1 MPYSII
7 DLPWLPAPP
16 EDFAARCRSIGPG
29 SPGAGEA
36 IRSLASTRLSPRQ
49 ALVLRRVIERCS
61 AGAMDLAPLEG
72 FRLGVLAG
80 STFDM
85 PLDQLPA
92 AAARH
97 GVRLEL
103 LAAPYSQ
110 VMQEAMD
117 PASPTNAAR
126 LDAVLLAVDHRWLN
140 LEHPAL
146 DGDAQAR
153 VDSAI
158 ASLRSAAEHLRRH
171 GGAAPILQ
179 TAPVPPTSLFGSFDR
194 RAAGTV
200 RAMIDRAN
208 HDIAILAEET
218 GGYLVDVAA
227 LAERIGADLWFDP
240 VRWAAYKLPFASEC
254 FAAYADMLGRLLAA
268 IRGRARKCLVLDLD
282 NTLWGGVVGD
292 EGVEGIVIGEGSA
305 RAEAFL
311 AVQRTAL
318 DLWRRGVILAVCS
331 KNDEAVARRPFREHP
346 EMLVREDHI
355 AVFQA
360 NWIDKPSNLE
370 AIARSLNIGL
380 DALVLLDDNP
390 AERAQVRAALPMV
403 AVPELPEDPCW
414 YPWFLQAAG
423 YFEAVSFSDEDRLRA
438 QSYAADTR
446 RAEAESSTR
455 DLGDYLASLQ
465 MVISFAPF
473 DPQGRARVTQL
484 INKTNQF
491 NLTTRRYTEAELAA
505 LEADGETFTLQVRLK
520 DAFGELGMIAVVICR
535 PTPTDPLAWRIDSWL
550 MSCRVL
556 GRQVEQAMLAKV
568 VQEARKRGVRQLL
581 GTYRRTARNHM
592 VEDLYGRL
600 GFQPA
605 GEDADGASWR
615 LDLAGYTAPKLSMLV
630 QDRFS
635 ASPDVTGLPLQG

>member
-16 EDFAARCRSIGPG
+16 EDFSARCRSIGPG

-61 AGAMDLAPLEG
+61 ADAVELAPLEG

-140 LEHPAL
+140 LERPAL

-194 RAAGTV
+194 RAGGTV

-208 HDIAILAEET
+208 REIAILAEET
-218 GGYLVDVAA
+218 GGYLLDVAA
-227 LAERIGADLWFDP
+227 LAERIGADQWFDP

-254 FAAYADMLGRLLAA
+254 FAAYADTLGRLLAA

-292 EGVEGIVIGEGSA
+292 DGVEGLVIGEGSA

-311 AVQRTAL
+311 AVQRSAL

-390 AERAQVRAALPMV
+390 AERAQARAALPMV

-491 NLTTRRYTEAELAA
+491 NLTTRRYTEAEVAA
-505 LEADGETFTLQVRLK
+505 LEADGEAFTLQVRLK

-535 PTPTDPLAWRIDSWL
+535 PTPTVPLAWRIDSWL

-568 VQEARKRGVRQLL
+568 VQEARKRGVRQLVGAYL
-581 GTYRRTARNHM
+581 RTAKNHM

-605 GEDADGASWR
+605 GEDADGGWWS
-615 LDLAGYTAPKLSMLV
+615 LDLAGYVAPKLPMLV

-635 ASPDVTGLPLQG
+635 A

>member
-1 MPYSII
+1 MPYSIV

-16 EDFAARCRSIGPG
+16 EDFATRCRSIGP
-29 SPGAGEA
+29 STAGAGEA

-49 ALVLRRVIERCS
+49 ALTLGRVIAGCS
-61 AGAMDLAPLEG
+61 ADAVDLSPLER
-72 FRLGVLAG
+72 FSLGVLAG

-97 GVRLEL
+97 GVQLEL
-103 LAAPYSQ
+103 LTAPYGQ

-117 PASPTNAAR
+117 PASRTNAAR
-126 LDAVLLAVDHRWLN
+126 PDAVLLAVDHRWLN
-140 LEHPAL
+140 LERPAL

-153 VDSAI
+153 VESAI
-158 ASLRSAAEHLRRH
+158 GRLRTAAENLRRH

-179 TAPVPPTSLFGSFDR
+179 TAPVPPISLFGSFDR

-200 RAMIDRAN
+200 RDMIDRAN
-208 HDIAILAEET
+208 RDIVALAGEL
-218 GGYLVDVAA
+218 GGYLFDVAA
-227 LAERIGADLWFDP
+227 LCERIGADQWFDP

-254 FAAYADMLGRLLAA
+254 FAAYADALGRLLAA
-268 IRGRARKCLVLDLD
+268 IRGRTRKCLVLDLD

-292 EGVEGIVIGEGSA
+292 DGVENILIGQGSP

-311 AVQRTAL
+311 AVQQTAM
-318 DLWRRGVILAVCS
+318 DLWRRGVILAICS
-331 KNDEAVARRPFREHP
+331 KNDQAVARRPFREHP
-346 EMLVREDHI
+346 EMLIREAHI

-370 AIARSLNIGL
+370 AIAGSLNIGL

-414 YPWFLQAAG
+414 FPWFLQAAG

-438 QSYAADTR
+438 QSYAADNR
-446 RAEAESSTR
+446 RADVKSSTR
-455 DLGDYLASLQ
+455 DLGDYLASLN

-473 DPQGRARVTQL
+473 DRQSRSRVTQL

-491 NLTTRRYTEAELAA
+491 NLTTRRYTEAEVASF
-505 LEADGETFTLQVRLK
+505 EADGETFTLQVRLK
-520 DAFGELGMIAVVICR
+520 DAFGDLGMIAVAICR
-535 PTPTDPLAWRIDSWL
+535 PAPGDPLTWHIDNWL

-568 VQEARKRGVRQLL
+568 VQEARRRGVRRLV
-581 GTYRRTARNHM
+581 GTYLRTARNHM

-600 GFQPA
+600 GFQHA
-605 GEDADGASWR
+605 SEDVNGGSWR
-615 LDLAGYTAPKLSMLV
+615 LELADYTPLELPMLV
-630 QDRFS
+630 QDHFGAS
-635 ASPDVTGLPLQG
+635 APQA